1 MYNICTWPLKL
12 LSLEINSNGYFVGGN
27 THCPSLELWLS
38 GRSKTLS
45 LGDSHPGPHLPP
57 LFRSSFHAVVKSG

>member
-27 THCPSLELWLS
+27 RHCPSLELWTEQNS
-38 GRSKTLS
+38 ESR
-45 LGDSHPGPHLPP
+45 
-57 LFRSSFHAVVKSG
+57 